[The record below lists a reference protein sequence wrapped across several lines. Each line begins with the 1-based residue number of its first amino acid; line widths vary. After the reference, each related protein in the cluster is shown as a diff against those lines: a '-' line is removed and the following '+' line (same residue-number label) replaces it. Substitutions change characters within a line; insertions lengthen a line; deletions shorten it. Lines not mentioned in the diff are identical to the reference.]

1 MDGFSKVLIQN
12 IAVIICNNSRDSENV
27 QLRLKEL
34 NAIRVQ
40 FSLIDIVK
48 WDKMQKEEKAR
59 WKL

>member
-12 IAVIICNNSRDSENV
+12 TAIIICNNSRDSENV
-27 QLRLKEL
+27 QLHLKEL
-34 NAIRVQ
+34 NVIRVQ
-40 FSLIDIVK
+40 FSLIYIVK